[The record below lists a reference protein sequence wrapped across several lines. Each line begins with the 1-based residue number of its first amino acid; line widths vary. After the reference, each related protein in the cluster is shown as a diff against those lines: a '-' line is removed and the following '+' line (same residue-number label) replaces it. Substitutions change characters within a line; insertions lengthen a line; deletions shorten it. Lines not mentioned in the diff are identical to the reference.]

1 MPWFEFSNSDRQFF
15 VDDADAP
22 AVSAFRW
29 RIEEGVPFTRGRRS
43 RPIEHA
49 LGLPRLKGPNT
60 RAFRDGNPLN
70 FSRANYSIVHT
81 DRFADNLSNID
92 RRIGVGHTSH
102 NRYFVP
108 NPRLRRHY

>member
-1 MPWFEFSNSDRQFF
+1 MPWFEFSNSDKQFF

-29 RIEEGVPFTRGRRS
+29 RIEGGVPFTRGHRS

-49 LGLPRLKGPNT
+49 LGLPRLKGPDA

-70 FSRANYSIVHT
+70 FSRANYSIVR
-81 DRFADNLSNID
+81 DRKASC
-92 RRIGVGHTSH
+92 REGVEIWVVVSW
-102 NRYFVP
+102 V
-108 NPRLRRHY
+108 